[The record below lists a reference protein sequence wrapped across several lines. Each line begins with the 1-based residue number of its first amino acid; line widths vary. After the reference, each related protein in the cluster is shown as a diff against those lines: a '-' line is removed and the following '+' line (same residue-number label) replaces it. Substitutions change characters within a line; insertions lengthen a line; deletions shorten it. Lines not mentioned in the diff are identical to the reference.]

1 MATSF
6 KGWGGSWLDAWGPV
20 NGDPNA
26 MVGHASI
33 TFTAALQVASG
44 EMQGSASFR
53 IDAAGFVRSSASPEP
68 PKYYSAVSE
77 KEKAFM
83 RQIRDEDDV
92 ILALIQQFVMEEA

>member
-1 MATSF
+1 MAAFS
-6 KGWGGSWLDAWGPV
+6 GWGSTWLDAWGPV

-33 TFTAALQVASG
+33 TFIAALQVASG
-44 EMQGSASFR
+44 EMQGGASFR
-53 IDAAGFVRSSASPEP
+53 IDAAGFVMPSVSPEP
-68 PKYYSAVSE
+68 PKYYPSVSE

>member
-1 MATSF
+1 MANFT
-6 KGWGGSWLDAWGPV
+6 GWGSTWLDAWGPV

-33 TFTAALQVASG
+33 TFTAALQVAYG

-53 IDAAGFVRSSASPEP
+53 IDAAGFVMPSVSQEA

-83 RQIRDEDDV
+83 RQLMEEDEL
-92 ILALIQQFVMEEA
+92 ILSIIQQFVMEEA